1 MQNSTK
7 LTYSQQDA
15 NISQLVEKLIKKLLM
30 VFLMQWNL
38 EAFLSWRQTF
48 LQERFVEDKK
58 PSFEPFLKLLLV
70 VKEVCQDVDLLME

>member
-1 MQNSTK
+1 MQNLTK

-30 VFLMQWNL
+30 VFLMQWKL
-38 EAFLSWRQTF
+38 EAFLSWRKTF
-48 LQERFVEDKK
+48 LQERFVEDKN

-70 VKEVCQDVDLLME
+70 VKEVCQDFDLLME